1 MVTVLFRTFRLSVV
15 EGVDYASSSVGNLI
29 SGRLFISV
37 GYYGVFGISAL
48 CNVVALVYIGAFLKE
63 SVPSRSQSEQEMR
76 GAKMEEDQDQVS
88 CTNIITR
95 SVLYIFEGLRIV
107 VKPRAG
113 LRRFFILLGL
123 FTYMCYICI
132 YAGTEGAT
140 RIYFGKLRSAS
151 IEDNLD
157 VALVEI
163 KYGWGEEEV
172 ATFMFSSRL
181 VYWVG
186 LWAGVP
192 LLTRIFQLSDNVLA
206 IIASITTTAGAYV
219 HKY

>member
-1 MVTVLFRTFRLSVV
+1 MV

-29 SGRLFISV
+29 SGPLFISV

-63 SVPSRSQSEQEMR
+63 SVPSRSQREQEMR
-76 GAKMEEDQDQVS
+76 GEKVEEDQDYGVS
-88 CTNIITR
+88 CNNIITR

-140 RIYFGKLRSAS
+140 RIYFGKLRSAC

-157 VALVEI
+157 VALVEN

-192 LLTRIFQLSDNVLA
+192 LLTRIFQLSDNIIA
-206 IIASITTTAGAYV
+206 IIASITTTAGAHVYR
-219 HKY
+219 Y

>member
-1 MVTVLFRTFRLSVV
+1 MV

-29 SGRLFISV
+29 SGPLFISV

-76 GAKMEEDQDQVS
+76 GEKMEEDQDQVS

-113 LRRFFILLGL
+113 LRRFFIFLGL
-123 FTYMCYICI
+123 YTYMCYICI
-132 YAGTEGAT
+132 YARTKGAT
-140 RIYFGKLRSAS
+140 RIYFGKLRHSMS
-151 IEDNLD
+151 MDDNLH
-157 VALVEI
+157 V
-163 KYGWGEEEV
+163 W
-172 ATFMFSSRL
+172 
-181 VYWVG
+181 
-186 LWAGVP
+186 P
-192 LLTRIFQLSDNVLA
+192 
-206 IIASITTTAGAYV
+206 
-219 HKY
+219 

>member
-1 MVTVLFRTFRLSVV
+1 MV

-29 SGRLFISV
+29 SGPLFISV

-48 CNVVALVYIGAFLKE
+48 CNVVALVYIGALLKE
-63 SVPSRSQSEQEMR
+63 SVPSRSQSKQEMR
-76 GAKMEEDQDQVS
+76 GEKMEEDQDQVS

-113 LRRFFILLGL
+113 LRRLFIFLGL

-140 RIYFGKLRSAS
+140 RIYFGKLRPSMDGS
-151 IEDNLD
+151 
-157 VALVEI
+157 
-163 KYGWGEEEV
+163 
-172 ATFMFSSRL
+172 
-181 VYWVG
+181 
-186 LWAGVP
+186 
-192 LLTRIFQLSDNVLA
+192 
-206 IIASITTTAGAYV
+206 
-219 HKY
+219 

>member
-1 MVTVLFRTFRLSVV
+1 
-15 EGVDYASSSVGNLI
+15 
-29 SGRLFISV
+29 
-37 GYYGVFGISAL
+37 
-48 CNVVALVYIGAFLKE
+48 
-63 SVPSRSQSEQEMR
+63 MR
-76 GAKMEEDQDQVS
+76 GEKLEEDQDQVS

-140 RIYFGKLRSAS
+140 RIYFGKLRPAN

-157 VALVEI
+157 V
-163 KYGWGEEEV
+163 W
-172 ATFMFSSRL
+172 
-181 VYWVG
+181 
-186 LWAGVP
+186 P
-192 LLTRIFQLSDNVLA
+192 
-206 IIASITTTAGAYV
+206 
-219 HKY
+219 